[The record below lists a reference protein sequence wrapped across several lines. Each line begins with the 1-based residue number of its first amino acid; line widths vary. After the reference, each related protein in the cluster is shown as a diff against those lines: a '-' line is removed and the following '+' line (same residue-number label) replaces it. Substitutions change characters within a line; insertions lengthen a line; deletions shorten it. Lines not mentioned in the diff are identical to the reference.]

1 MAATSVT
8 RCEAEIDRVICHAWA
23 PATLDKY
30 DNGLAHF
37 LSYCDNMEV
46 PIPFRLPASE
56 FLLCAFAASFAG
68 SLASSTVENKLNGV
82 RAWHIVNNVEY
93 KGSLRLNYVMKGVA
107 NLAPD
112 ALPPRP
118 PITLEMLR
126 LLYDHLDLSNPF
138 DAAVFC
144 AAVVAFWCQCR
155 LGELFSTT
163 ERSFDPS
170 LIPSVSDLA
179 TPCTKV
185 GSRLLRLPCTK
196 TKRSRG
202 ESTFLSKQKGFSD
215 PVHAVEHHLSTN
227 QLESTDPLFSYRT
240 SNGGLLAL
248 TKCKFMAHFN
258 QVWGA
263 FGLPKST
270 GHCFRIGGT
279 TELLLAGVPPD
290 VVKMMGR
297 WSSDSFLRYWCS
309 LHRIA
314 PLHSELLDI

>member
-1 MAATSVT
+1 MVPVVAVK
-8 RCEAEIDRVICHAWA
+8 CEAEIDKVIRHAWA
-23 PATLDKY
+23 PAMLDKY

-37 LSYCDNMEV
+37 LSYCDEMEV
-46 PIPFRLPASE
+46 PTSFRLPASE

-82 RAWHIVNNVEY
+82 RAWHIINNVEY

-126 LLYDHLDLSNPF
+126 LLYDHLDLSGPF

-163 ERSFDPS
+163 ERSFNPK

-179 TPCTKV
+179 PPCTTA

-196 TKRSRG
+196 TKRTRG

-215 PVHAVEHHLSTN
+215 PVDAVDHHLSAN
-227 QLESTDPLFSYRT
+227 QLQASDPLFSYCT
-240 SNGGLLAL
+240 ANGGLLAL
-248 TKCKFMAHFN
+248 TKRKFMARCN
-258 QVWGA
+258 QVWGSFA
-263 FGLPKST
+263 LPRST

-297 WSSDSFLRYWCS
+297 WSSDAFLRYWRS